1 MTRNKC
7 LRLTE
12 RIFLFLEISWGGR
25 MVCLFLCVVGI
36 GLYAIPTG
44 ALFDAFG
51 ALVMEEEDDD
61 EEED

>member
-1 MTRNKC
+1 
-7 LRLTE
+7 
-12 RIFLFLEISWGGR
+12 

-51 ALVMEEEDDD
+51 ALVGMAEDEDEED
-61 EEED
+61 E